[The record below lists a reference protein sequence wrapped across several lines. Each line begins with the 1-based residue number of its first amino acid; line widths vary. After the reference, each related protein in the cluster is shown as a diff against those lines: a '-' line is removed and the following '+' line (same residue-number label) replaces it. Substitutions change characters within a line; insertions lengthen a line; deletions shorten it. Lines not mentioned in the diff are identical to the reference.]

1 MNPLGKSNH
10 NLPWA
15 AQDELYAELSKV
27 SSVAALSP
35 QERILYDET
44 LRQYRDNLCM
54 YSAAYEDGKEEGW
67 KKGKE
72 EGWNEGRDVG
82 WNEGKNEG
90 KEEIARNMLASGCST
105 ELIMQCTGFSK
116 EKIETL
122 ECPTE

>member
-72 EGWNEGRDVG
+72 EGWNEG
-82 WNEGKNEG
+82 